1 MPSLITKNCLNK
13 YQKVC
18 LKSIN
23 TLMLCFLLAV
33 FNLNAQSSSMQQP
46 IKGPIFTDY
55 GPVFKVPDSDVALIP
70 NFKYKVFFNIGQATK
85 EPFNLNRRI
94 ESIARFIN
102 MHARNGVKLED
113 MQIAAVFH
121 GAATRDLLTNAAYQ
135 KRYDGDNPTSELV
148 NQLIDK
154 GVKFY
159 LCGQSLYFM
168 KLNKTDLIPG
178 VKVALSAMTIS
189 TMLQAEGY
197 TLIP

>member
-1 MPSLITKNCLNK
+1 
-13 YQKVC
+13 
-18 LKSIN
+18 
-23 TLMLCFLLAV
+23 MLCFLLAV

-70 NFKYKVFFNIGQATK
+70 NFKYKVFFDIGQATK

-102 MHARNGVKLED
+102 MHALNGVKLED

-135 KRYDGDNPTSELV
+135 KRYDGDNPTAELV

>member
-1 MPSLITKNCLNK
+1 VPSLITKNCLNK